1 MKSTNVGLARLFFVA
16 ALLAMLTGAAGG
28 QEATKKPGAAASREA
43 NGAQPTYADV
53 AYGPAER
60 NVLDF
65 YQAKADRPAPLVVF
79 IHGGGFV
86 AGDKRGVNAAM
97 VRLTND
103 AGVHFASINYRFVD
117 GQDVLF
123 PAPQLD
129 GARAVQFLRSKAA
142 EWNIDAQRVAC
153 FGGSA
158 GAGISMWIGFHD
170 DLADSKSDDPVARQ
184 STRIAAIGTFGG
196 QGTYDPIKIKELIG
210 GRAWEHPSLFK
221 VYGLKGADEAL
232 NPSPEMQRRYDEGS
246 AISFLTKDDPPLY
259 MVYNEAD
266 GPLPADAKPGQ
277 GIHHPNFGRQLKKE
291 MDALGI
297 ENIYVYTPDEP
308 KRNAAKEMFEF
319 FQRQFAKVK

>member
-1 MKSTNVGLARLFFVA
+1 MSPHLNRLARFAIAA
-16 ALLAMLTGAAGG
+16 ALVFQTSAAVA
-28 QEATKKPGAAASREA
+28 QNARKQPAAKP
-43 NGAQPTYADV
+43 THADV
-53 AYGPAER
+53 SYGPAER

-86 AGDKRGVNAAM
+86 AGDKSGVNAAM
-97 VRLTND
+97 VRLMNE

-117 GQDVLF
+117 GKDVLF

-129 GARAVQFLRSKAA
+129 GARAVQFLRSKAQ
-142 EWNIDAQRVAC
+142 EWNIDAKQVAC

-170 DLADSKSDDPVARQ
+170 DLADPASDDPVARQ

-196 QGTYDPIKIKELIG
+196 QGAYDPIKIKELIG

-221 VYGLKGADEAL
+221 VYGLKGAEEAL

-246 AISFLTKDDPPLY
+246 AITFLTKDDPPLY

-266 GPLPADAKPGQ
+266 GPLPADAEPGQ

-291 MDALGI
+291 MGALGI

-308 KRNAAKEMFEF
+308 KRNVAKEMFEF
-319 FQRQFAKVK
+319 FQRQFEKAK